1 MKIPGRAARGE
12 AVALGKRLPQ
22 ARDEQFR
29 REVFPSP
36 LESAHPRRG
45 ERGTSL
51 TDSENPPGRGTTSAR
66 FTQCTVAVLAGLSA
80 QLDA

>member
-1 MKIPGRAARGE
+1 
-12 AVALGKRLPQ
+12 
-22 ARDEQFR
+22 
-29 REVFPSP
+29 VFPSP